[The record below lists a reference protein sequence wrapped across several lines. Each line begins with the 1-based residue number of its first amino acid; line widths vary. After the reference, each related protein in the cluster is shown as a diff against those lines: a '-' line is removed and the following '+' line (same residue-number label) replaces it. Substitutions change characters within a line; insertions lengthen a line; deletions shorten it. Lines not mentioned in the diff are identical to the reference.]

1 MLFSSQREQDGI
13 CQGPSSHRLTEAD
26 VIRPTAAQ
34 FEAMFKVQGR
44 LGSGAFG
51 DVYRTEK
58 PDGRVFALKVLRPGG
73 SVGPGGLLP
82 EVAFFREARA
92 LKHCDSR

>member
-1 MLFSSQREQDGI
+1 MVNAREANGT
-13 CQGPSSHRLTEAD
+13 CQGLCTQRLTETD

-51 DVYRTEK
+51 DVYKTEHE
-58 PDGRVFALKVLRPGG
+58 GRAYALKVLRPGG
-73 SVGPGGLLP
+73 STDPGGLLP

-92 LKHCDSR
+92 LKHCNSR